1 MTPYKATLTQQASA
15 LVYDLRQRINPQYS
29 DQRGTESCERKE
41 CADMIDSLLAE
52 LAAMR
57 DQEPVAYRFTENR
70 GNGNTEFNYY
80 GLDEV
85 GMAYR
90 DNCLEITALYA
101 APGAKP

>member
-29 DQRGTESCERKE
+29 DQRGTEYCERKE

-57 DQEPVAYRFTENR
+57 EHYNVVIEQRN
-70 GNGNTEFNYY
+70 NLMLKN
-80 GLDEV
+80 
-85 GMAYR
+85 
-90 DNCLEITALYA
+90 ALQKLKGR
-101 APGAKP
+101 P

>member
-57 DQEPVAYRFTENR
+57 EHYNAVIEQRNNLMIAD
-70 GNGNTEFNYY
+70 
-80 GLDEV
+80 
-85 GMAYR
+85 
-90 DNCLEITALYA
+90 ALQKLKGR
-101 APGAKP
+101 P